1 MKDWSLKSKNYGQKK
16 TRYNLKALNQL
27 LTDDAT
33 PEELGDQMDEIMSD
47 LVTCAGR
54 DDDYPGHELE
64 WKYFILR
71 TLRNIFW
78 EMAKAK

>member
-1 MKDWSLKSKNYGQKK
+1 MRSTARKSKT
-16 TRYNLKALNQL
+16 TRHSFKALNEL
-27 LTDDAT
+27 LTESAP
-33 PEELGDQMDEIMSD
+33 PEEIGDQMDEIMSD
-47 LVTCAGR
+47 LVTYAGR